1 MQIEQTELESTFWKE
16 KNQIRTDMPKENVVL
31 EPNWTHKCEELEL
44 NQSHV
49 VWVPASSAKSYVSK
63 YMCIY

>member
-31 EPNWTHKCEELEL
+31 EPN
-44 NQSHV
+44 
-49 VWVPASSAKSYVSK
+49 
-63 YMCIY
+63 